1 MRQSEFNSETLK
13 LVRNYYGL
21 SQSAFAKKLN
31 MTQSKL
37 SQLENGEKEIDE
49 TLLSYMKEDFKENF
63 FLNQFIIPSQQLY
76 YRKLAS
82 TSKGVV
88 SKFEARLTIVSGV
101 IKKLLDD
108 IEIPQNN
115 ILSIDVEE
123 FNFDFE
129 YIAEQ
134 VRLKI
139 GHLRGSIND
148 IVKLLEKNGVII
160 HFFEYDFIQE
170 SSNKFDGVSTY
181 VDGVPIIFIN
191 NKIPNSRKV
200 FTIAHELG
208 HLVMHFDYIINPDR
222 NIENEANKFASAFL
236 APKNEVKSEFKGFKL
251 EKLFQLKSEWKMSAA
266 AILYRAKEIGNINE
280 DWYKKCM
287 LWISKY
293 RKKEP
298 YEFELSSPILLKRM
312 IEMSTNENNFS
323 FLNNIGIDESVKE
336 QLFGAIIEKKE
347 SKLKL
352 VVNNL

>member
-1 MRQSEFNSETLK
+1 MAQSEFNSETLK
-13 LVRNYYGL
+13 LVRNYYGS

-31 MTQSKL
+31 ITQSKL
-37 SQLENGEKEIDE
+37 SQLENGEKPIDE
-49 TLLSYMKEDFKENF
+49 TLLNYLRDDFKEAF
-63 FLNQFIIPSQQLY
+63 FLNQFIVPSQQLY

-82 TSKGVV
+82 TSKSVV

-108 IEIPQNN
+108 IEIPQSN
-115 ILSIDVEE
+115 ILSIDAEN
-123 FNFDFE
+123 FNFNFE

-139 GHLRGSIND
+139 GHLRGSIKD
-148 IVKLLEKNGVII
+148 IVELLEKNGVII

-208 HLVMHFDYIINPDR
+208 HLVMHFDYIITPDR
-222 NIENEANKFASAFL
+222 DIENEANKFASAFI
-236 APKNEVKSEFKGFKL
+236 APKNEVKGDFKGFNLK
-251 EKLFQLKSEWKMSAA
+251 KLFALKSEWKMSAA

-280 DWYKKCM
+280 DWFKKCM
-287 LWISKY
+287 LWLSKY
-293 RKKEP
+293 RKNEP
-298 YEFELSSPILLKRM
+298 YEFDLSSPKLLKKM
-312 IEMSTNENNFS
+312 IEISANENDFS
-323 FLNNIGIDESVKE
+323 FLNNIGISEGIKN
-336 QLFGAIIEKKE
+336 QLFGTIVEKQE
-347 SKLKL
+347 TKLKL
-352 VVNNL
+352 VLN